1 MKRRQAFTGQSESS
15 SQQAVIRWWAFISRS
30 RKLPENAL
38 MAFPLQA
45 ARSPRNGARMKAEGA
60 RKGSPDM
67 FLSVGRS
74 NAHGLFIEM
83 NTAVGRVSPE
93 QLEMLT
99 GLAARGYITVVA
111 RSSAEAIS
119 AIEIYLAT

>member
-1 MKRRQAFTGQSESS
+1 MKRRQTFQGQSESS
-15 SQQAVIRWWAFISRS
+15 SQQAVIRWWAFISRA

-67 FLSVGRS
+67 FLSVGRGES
-74 NAHGLFIEM
+74 HGLFIEM
-83 NTAVGRVSPE
+83 KTAVGRVSPE

>member
-1 MKRRQAFTGQSESS
+1 MKRRQTFQGQSESS
-15 SQQAVIRWWAFISRS
+15 SQQAVIRWWAFISRA

-67 FLSVGRS
+67 FLAVGRS

-83 NTAVGRVSPE
+83 KTAVGRVSPE

-119 AIEIYLAT
+119 AIEIYLAI